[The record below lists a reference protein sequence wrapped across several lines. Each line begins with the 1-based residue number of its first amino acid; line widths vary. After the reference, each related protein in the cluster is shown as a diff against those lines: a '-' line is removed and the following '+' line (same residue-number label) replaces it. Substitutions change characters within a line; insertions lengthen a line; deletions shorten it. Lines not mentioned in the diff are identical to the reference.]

1 MNKSEQ
7 RWQEAI
13 LPTGSSNWEAAQVL
27 NDSSLKIVL
36 VDNTNEGLVR
46 KNSVGDIR
54 RGLLKGLEL
63 TSTVDSI
70 VQEDALVVPP
80 VLVATWISN

>member
-13 LPTGSSNWEAAQVL
+13 LPTGSSNWQAAQVL
-27 NDSSLKIVL
+27 NDSSLKIGL
-36 VDNTNEGLVR
+36 VDDTNEGLVR
-46 KNSVGDIR
+46 KISVGDIR
-54 RGLLKGLEL
+54 RGLMKGLEL
-63 TSTVDSI
+63 TSTIDPI
-70 VQEDALVVPP
+70 VQEDTLVVPP